1 MFGISDMAPRIVVET
16 MRDSGQKD
24 RMLLTHGRGRVGVV
38 TEGKEKQNENGQ
50 CWYVQSEARQRKSRI
65 PARSFEN
72 AAPVIIYDSHYR
84 YTRVVGLRDNLP

>member
-38 TEGKEKQNENGQ
+38 TEGKEKQNENVGM
-50 CWYVQSEARQRKSRI
+50 YRVRRGK
-65 PARSFEN
+65 EN
-72 AAPVIIYDSHYR
+72 LEY
-84 YTRVVGLRDNLP
+84 LRDPSRMRLQLLYTIRITVIHVS